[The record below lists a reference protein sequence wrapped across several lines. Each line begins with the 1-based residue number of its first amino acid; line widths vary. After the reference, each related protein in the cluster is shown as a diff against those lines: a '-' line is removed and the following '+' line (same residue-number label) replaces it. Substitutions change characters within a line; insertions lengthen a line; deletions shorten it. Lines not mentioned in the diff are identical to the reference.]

1 VPDTAVPDTAVP
13 DVAVPEVAEAFYL
26 PLGDGRFAPTRATES
41 PWDTAAQHGG
51 PPSALLAHLAAATA
65 DPGQRAARVSVD
77 FLGAIPRRELAVEV
91 SQVRPG
97 RRISL
102 AEARM
107 TVDGRA
113 VAVARVWFLA
123 TGPTPP
129 ASTPVVVPPPVPPAG
144 GVPTLLLPQ
153 MGDWG
158 YGRALDWRYTSGSPD
173 RLGPAAV
180 WTRVR
185 VPLVAGEPLTPLAR
199 VLVAADAANG
209 ISAELDLTRWLSIP
223 PGMATTLL
231 REPVGEWVH
240 LDCVTRLAPDGLGLC
255 SGVLS
260 DPDGAVAE
268 VSQPLLVRA
277 R

>member
-1 VPDTAVPDTAVP
+1 MATVTQI
-13 DVAVPEVAEAFYL
+13 AEAFYL
-26 PLGDGRFAPTRATES
+26 PLGERRFAPTKATES
-41 PWDTAAQHGG
+41 PWDGDAQHGG
-51 PPSALLAHLAAATA
+51 PPSALLAHLAATTA

-91 SQVRPG
+91 VQLRPG

-129 ASTPVVVPPPVPPAG
+129 ASTPVVVPPALADADAAV
-144 GVPTLLLPQ
+144 TMLPDRT
-153 MGDWG
+153 DWG
-158 YGRALDWRYTSGSPD
+158 YGQALDWRYTAGGPD

-185 VPLVAGEPLTPLAR
+185 LPLVAGEPISPLAR

-209 ISAELDLTRWLSIP
+209 ISAELPLTDWLSIP

-231 REPVGEWVH
+231 REPAGEWVH
-240 LDCVTRLAPDGLGLC
+240 LDCRTQLATDGLGLC

-260 DPDGAVAE
+260 DEHGALGEVA
-268 VSQPLLVRA
+268 QPLLVRG

>member
-1 VPDTAVPDTAVP
+1 MGAVS
-13 DVAVPEVAEAFYL
+13 EISEAFYL
-26 PLGDGRFAPTRATES
+26 PLGEGRFAPTKATES
-41 PWDTAAQHGG
+41 PWDTDAQHGG
-51 PPSALLAHLAAATA
+51 PPSALLAHLAGAGA
-65 DPGQRAARVSVD
+65 DCGQRGARAPGGV
-77 FLGAIPRRELAVEV
+77 LRALPRRELTVEV
-91 SQVRPG
+91 SAVRPG

-102 AEARM
+102 TEARM

-113 VAVARVWFLA
+113 VAIARIWHLA

-129 ASTPVVVPPPVPPAG
+129 ASTPVVVPPPLPEQTEA
-144 GVPTLLLPQ
+144 PTSLLPA

-158 YGRALDWRYTSGSPD
+158 YGKALDWRYTAGAPD

-185 VPLVAGEPLTPLAR
+185 VPLVAGEPITPLAR

-209 ISAELDLTRWLSIP
+209 ISAELDITRGLSIP

-231 REPVGEWVH
+231 REPDGEWVH
-240 LDCVTRLAPDGLGLC
+240 LDCRTQLAEDGLGLC

-260 DPDGAVAE
+260 DEQGAVAE
-268 VSQPLLVRA
+268 VSQPLLVQQR
-277 R
+277 

>member
-1 VPDTAVPDTAVP
+1 MT
-13 DVAVPEVAEAFYL
+13 EIAEAFYL
-26 PLGDGRFAPTRATES
+26 PLGEGRFFPTKATES
-41 PWDTAAQHGG
+41 PWDSTAQHGG
-51 PPSALLAHLAAATA
+51 PPSALLAQLASAGA

-77 FLGAIPRRELAVEV
+77 FLGAIPRRELTVEV
-91 SQVRPG
+91 AAVRPG

-102 AEARM
+102 TEARM

-113 VAVARVWFLA
+113 VAVARVWHLA

-129 ASTPVVVPPPVPPAG
+129 ASTPVVVPPPVPEEGAQ
-144 GVPTLLLPQ
+144 PTLLLPE

-158 YGRALDWRYTSGSPD
+158 YGKALDWRYTAGSPD
-173 RLGPAAV
+173 GRGPAAV

-185 VPLVAGEPLTPLAR
+185 VPLVAGEPITPLAR

-209 ISAELDLTRWLSIP
+209 VSAELPLNHWLSIP
-223 PGMATTLL
+223 PGMTTHLL
-231 REPVGEWVH
+231 REPAGEWVH
-240 LDCVTRLAPDGLGLC
+240 LDCRTHLGEDGLGLC

-260 DPDGAVAE
+260 DERGALGEVA
-268 VSQPLLVRA
+268 QPLLVRE